1 MTFLQT
7 TQAQS
12 DDATSQSEDF
22 IRVLSDRGEKRS
34 IISNMPGITLER
46 PDAPT

>member
-12 DDATSQSEDF
+12 DDATSKSEDF
-22 IRVLSDRGEKRS
+22 NRVLSDRGEKK
-34 IISNMPGITLER
+34 IISNMPGITLEW

>member
-7 TQAQS
+7 TQAQL

-34 IISNMPGITLER
+34 F
-46 PDAPT
+46 PTCQVLH